1 MFFEEP
7 NEIERNEKE
16 NLPFFLVYLVTEL
29 EFVLAIF
36 GMS

>member
-1 MFFEEP
+1 MVFEEP
-7 NEIERNEKE
+7 NEIKRDEKG